1 MLQAQTKEIIMLQRL
16 NALPTTRNKDLILA
30 AMGVALMFI
39 CAQASIPLRPVPI
52 TLQTLGVLLIGLT
65 YTPRQA
71 FYAMG
76 SYILLGALG
85 APVFSNLHGGLEV
98 LLSPRGGYIFGWLFA
113 AVAMAYLARLWP
125 AKAWWGFML
134 NSLVGSIIIYACGLP
149 WLARFIGWQQAWM
162 LGFVPFI
169 IPGIFK
175 AFLLSGAIY
184 GVKFFRAK

>member
-1 MLQAQTKEIIMLQRL
+1 MSQRF

-30 AMGVALMFI
+30 AMGVALMVI

-65 YTPRQA
+65 YTARQA
-71 FYAMG
+71 SYAMG
-76 SYILLGALG
+76 AYILLGALG
-85 APVFSNLHGGLEV
+85 APVFSNFHGGLEV
-98 LLSPRGGYIFGWLFA
+98 LLSPRGGYIFGWFFA
-113 AVAMAYLARLWP
+113 AVTMACLSRLLP
-125 AKAWWGFML
+125 TKAWWGFMI

-149 WLARFIGWQQAWM
+149 WLACFIGWQQAWM
-162 LGFVPFI
+162 LGFMPFI

-184 GVKFFRAK
+184 GVKYYRGR